1 MVNTLHANNMSAE
14 IDLEATLKGKLEDA
28 LKMQGDKVVYTHTG
42 QDVKHKL
49 KDSLSKLS
57 L

>member
-1 MVNTLHANNMSAE
+1 MSAE
-14 IDLEATLKGKLEDA
+14 IDLEAMLKGKLEDA

-49 KDSLSKLS
+49 KESLSKLS